1 MKHQGST
8 NTYNDNGAGNE
19 DCFLHILQHYWGY
32 DNFRGI
38 QRDIIESIAS
48 GHDTLGLMPTGG
60 GKSITFQVPAL
71 AQPGICLVIT
81 PLVALMKDQV
91 GRLRQLGIKAAAV
104 HSGMKHDD
112 IVATLENCIFGDYKF
127 LYVSPER
134 LSSDLFLVKMH
145 SMKVSMLCV
154 DEAHCISQWG
164 YDFRPS
170 YLQIPEIRKELPGV
184 PVLALTA
191 SATPQVMQDI
201 QDKLSF
207 SNGNV
212 YKMSFERKNLHYSVM
227 DVMTIH
233 QGLEYLLEHHTGPT
247 IIYTS
252 KRQTAEETASWLT
265 SRGYS
270 AARYHAGI
278 TELEKDYLQRDWQED
293 HTRIMVATNAFGMGI
308 DKSDVRLVI
317 HIDPPESIEQYYQE
331 AGRAG
336 RDGKPAYAVLLCE
349 GKENRTLERRLRNAF
364 PPKEDIRNLYDHI
377 CYYLQISI
385 GCGAGID
392 REFNIHEFCYNFH
405 HSYAQIHGAMEI
417 LQLSGYIQFTDEEE
431 TKSRLTILATRSE
444 LYNSIHGSSEQLF
457 NYMLRRYT
465 GIFQEMIYID
475 EQAISYATGIPTRE
489 IYEKLR
495 ALTMSRIITYIPRKK
510 TPYLRL
516 TRQRVEGKDI
526 VIPHHVYEERRE
538 RYARRIESMTD
549 YINDRSTC
557 RTRKILNY
565 FGEKYKK
572 ECGNCD
578 VCRSKNYTPPEEDK
592 YQAIRNDIIDQLAD
606 GPLYG
611 YQINLNAY
619 EPADIDF
626 VVRCMTSE
634 GELGQEGLKLR
645 LTISK
650 K

>member
-1 MKHQGST
+1 MKQPNSTEATNNGNSEGS
-8 NTYNDNGAGNE
+8 E
-19 DCFLHILQHYWGY
+19 DRFLHILKQYWGY
-32 DNFRGI
+32 DSFRGI
-38 QRDIIESIAS
+38 QRDIIESISS

-71 AQPGICLVIT
+71 AQPGLCLVVT

-91 GRLRQLGIKAAAV
+91 GRLRQLGIKATAV
-104 HSGMKHDD
+104 HSGMKHAD

-134 LSSDLFLVKMH
+134 LASDLFITKMRN
-145 SMKVSMLCV
+145 MNVSMICI

-170 YLQIPEIRKELPGV
+170 YLQIPDIRKELPGV

-191 SATPQVMQDI
+191 SATPQVIRDI

-207 SNGNV
+207 SRGNT

-227 DVMTIH
+227 DVATIH
-233 QGLEYLLEHHTGPT
+233 KGLEYLLEHHSGST

-252 KRQTAEETASWLT
+252 KRQTAEETAAWLT
-265 SRGYS
+265 TRGYS

-278 TELEKDYLQRDWQED
+278 AEQEKDYLQRDWQED

-308 DKSDVRLVI
+308 DKNDVRLVI

-336 RDGKPAYAVLLCE
+336 RDGKPAHAVLLRE
-349 GKENRTLERRLRNAF
+349 GKETRMLERRLRNTF
-364 PPKEDIRNLYDHI
+364 PPKQDIRDLYDHL

-385 GCGAGID
+385 GCGAGVNH
-392 REFNIHEFCYNFH
+392 EFDLHEFCNNFH
-405 HSYAQIHGAMEI
+405 HSYAQISGALEI
-417 LQLSGYIQFTDEEE
+417 LRLSGYIQFTDEEE
-431 TKSRLTILATRSE
+431 TTSRLTILATRSE

-465 GIFQEMIYID
+465 GIFQEMVFID
-475 EQAISYATGIPTRE
+475 EQAISYETGIPTRE

-495 ALTMSRIITYIPRKK
+495 ALAMSRVITYIPRKK
-510 TPYLRL
+510 TPFIQL

-526 VIPHHVYEERRE
+526 VIPHQIYEERKE
-538 RYARRIESMTD
+538 RYARRIYGMID
-549 YINDRSTC
+549 YINDKSTC
-557 RTRKILNY
+557 RTKKILNY
-565 FGEKYKK
+565 FGEEYRHQ
-572 ECGNCD
+572 CGNCD
-578 VCRSKNYTPPEEDK
+578 VCRSKNYTPPDEDK
-592 YQAIRNDIIDQLAD
+592 YQAIRNDVMRQLAD

-619 EPADIDF
+619 EPADVEY
-626 VVRCMTSE
+626 VVRSMTDE
-634 GELGQEGLKLR
+634 GELGQEGIKLKL
-645 LTISK
+645 LKQT
-650 K
+650 